1 VKGIENLKSII
12 FISTIGIDTLG
23 FGMESSI
30 LQGNRLRAR
39 IGLVGVILV
48 AGCLG
53 ANAATYY
60 VMVR

>member
-1 VKGIENLKSII
+1 
-12 FISTIGIDTLG
+12 
-23 FGMESSI
+23 MESSI